1 MLLMQFLLL
10 ALSIS
15 SDISRLIAGTLRR
28 TLQPGA
34 CLRLPF
40 AFLGG
45 LPGIWLSLRQ
55 PQLHALAPLVALCGS
70 LLALLLMQALAA
82 RRRLFD
88 DTPPRWF

>member
-28 TLQPGA
+28 TLLPGA
-34 CLRLPF
+34 CLRMPF

-70 LLALLLMQALAA
+70 LLVLVLAQALSA
-82 RRRLFD
+82 RQHPFD
-88 DTPPRWF
+88 DTPSR